1 MTTKPF
7 PTLTPA
13 PAPSP
18 DQPAAFPVKP
28 GAPAAAK
35 SSDAIFYPETDGEP
49 LPDGQ
54 HQGPLFRA
62 IVDTLA
68 VYFRGRPDVSVN
80 GNTFIYYEEGNP
92 RRHIAPDCYVAFEV
106 DVAAILARN
115 IYLLWEV
122 GKPPDFVLEI
132 GSESTATV
140 DTGSKRIRYA
150 EIGCGE
156 YWRYDATGGDFYGEP
171 LVGEYLADGE
181 YRRFELRRDADETLW
196 GYSPALGLDL
206 CWDQGRLRFYDPAT
220 GQWLRNYEETQDEL
234 TAERTA
240 RTAAESR
247 ATDAE
252 SRLATERAARD
263 AAESRAAQ
271 LEAELRRLRGET
283 P

>member
-13 PAPSP
+13 PSHDKPASP
-18 DQPAAFPVKP
+18 PVKT
-28 GAPAAAK
+28 GAPAAVK

-132 GSESTATV
+132 GSESTAAV
-140 DTGSKRIRYA
+140 DTGSKRVRYA
-150 EIGCGE
+150 AIGCGE
-156 YWRYDATGGDFYGEP
+156 YWRYDSTGGDFYGEP

-181 YRRFELRRDADETLW
+181 YRRFELRRDADGTLW

-206 CWDQGRLRFYDPAT
+206 CWVDGRLRFYDPAAEV
-220 GQWLRNYEETQDEL
+220 WLRDFFETHDLLESEQ
-234 TAERTA
+234 AA
-240 RTAAESR
+240 RQIAESAR
-247 ATDAE
+247 QIAE
-252 SRLATERAARD
+252 SAHQAAAARI
-263 AAESRAAQ
+263 AE
-271 LEAELRRLRGET
+271 LEAELRRRDASG
-283 P
+283 